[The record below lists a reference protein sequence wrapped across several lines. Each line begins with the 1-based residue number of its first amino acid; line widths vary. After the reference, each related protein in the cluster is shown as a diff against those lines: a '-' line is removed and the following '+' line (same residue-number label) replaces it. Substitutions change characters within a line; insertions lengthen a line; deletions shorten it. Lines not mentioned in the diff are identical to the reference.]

1 MMMTTAVKYIEDLF
15 EKCNDAKCLIRNPN
29 DVSSLEKFI
38 VEKLSSLQKDKLNN
52 LIQFEKYFQG
62 FNGKIQENSP
72 AETITPYDVINF
84 NNLLD
89 KVNESIK
96 IEGGLVIIQSIFSKV
111 LQETLLIEHIIEKYQ
126 LIFSHENEIE
136 NLRHVLMRINE
147 NLLLLCNNVFIRE
160 HIDQIYQGITSKLNS
175 SLPSYQKIAKEKI
188 ISFIVLIGKVS
199 GAKQLLDQLADA
211 SFTVWDTIL
220 HEVEFSQVFN
230 REMSKCGIALSE
242 NDIEK
247 TLLFLNRIRIQLDSQ
262 IVALLLFIHSRGK
275 GLLEQI
281 RTGEEKTLIVG
292 IATVFFALCGQA
304 VDVLSSN
311 RDLTI
316 EGERKCRSF
325 FELLKLESGH
335 ICSENDEVN
344 HQSYRLNLNPCQ
356 GNIIYGEVET
366 FQRDI
371 LEEEFNNK
379 KKSLYKLKR
388 WVDSAFQAR
397 IMTEDDHFV
406 LNIPKTDGQ
415 NNQKQKTIV
424 VLDKDTGV
432 EQYSARWSHGLA
444 QFLELKYRRK
454 LSVECLK
461 AVFIANKAFFQR
473 YKSCLYDLTGT
484 LGSENSQSFIS
495 DLYYVKFAD
504 LSTSKKKCYNQLSN
518 KVAFEYSDWLDLI
531 AKESIKIGKK
541 RPVLIVCE
549 NVGATDNIWNELIR
563 NGVPPLT
570 IEKYRSDG
578 DNIEER
584 FRKTPATTDPEVN
597 KQGGLHVI
605 LNYPPENVR
614 VEEQVFGRTARNGAV
629 GTGQFILQVDKFV
642 YEHMYELDQ
651 YPTDQRKLK
660 VEELADIILE
670 RENINRDNKEAA
682 RLSELKQTST
692 LRLEVEELFEKFNE
706 FKRKKAKNSISTVAR

>member
-1 MMMTTAVKYIEDLF
+1 
-15 EKCNDAKCLIRNPN
+15 
-29 DVSSLEKFI
+29 
-38 VEKLSSLQKDKLNN
+38 
-52 LIQFEKYFQG
+52 
-62 FNGKIQENSP
+62 
-72 AETITPYDVINF
+72 
-84 NNLLD
+84 
-89 KVNESIK
+89 
-96 IEGGLVIIQSIFSKV
+96 
-111 LQETLLIEHIIEKYQ
+111 
-126 LIFSHENEIE
+126 
-136 NLRHVLMRINE
+136 MR
-147 NLLLLCNNVFIRE
+147 
-160 HIDQIYQGITSKLNS
+160 
-175 SLPSYQKIAKEKI
+175 
-188 ISFIVLIGKVS
+188 
-199 GAKQLLDQLADA
+199 
-211 SFTVWDTIL
+211 
-220 HEVEFSQVFN
+220 
-230 REMSKCGIALSE
+230 
-242 NDIEK
+242 
-247 TLLFLNRIRIQLDSQ
+247 
-262 IVALLLFIHSRGK
+262 
-275 GLLEQI
+275 
-281 RTGEEKTLIVG
+281 
-292 IATVFFALCGQA
+292 
-304 VDVLSSN
+304 
-311 RDLTI
+311 
-316 EGERKCRSF
+316 
-325 FELLKLESGH
+325 
-335 ICSENDEVN
+335 
-344 HQSYRLNLNPCQ
+344 
-356 GNIIYGEVET
+356 
-366 FQRDI
+366 
-371 LEEEFNNK
+371 
-379 KKSLYKLKR
+379 
-388 WVDSAFQAR
+388 
-397 IMTEDDHFV
+397 EDDHFV
-406 LNIPKTDGQ
+406 LNIPKTDEQ

-484 LGSENSQSFIS
+484 LGSENFQSFIS

-563 NGVPPLT
+563 NGVPLLT

-584 FRKTPATTDPEVN
+584 FRKTPATT
-597 KQGGLHVI
+597 
-605 LNYPPENVR
+605 ENVR